1 MAEPSGATAAAD
13 GLVGGTLP
21 LPGQVLQP
29 EVLCPAVGMAV
40 EVMAGDEQLL
50 RVLEAAVVQL
60 HQVVEELRLV
70 GSGTRGVAESVHS
83 LTAMDWR
90 SPAGEAF
97 MQRNQRLRVRAAEL
111 AEVAEESAILARA
124 SIGELQQQIT
134 RLRETLQAAKSAVT
148 AAASLGLC

>member
-1 MAEPSGATAAAD
+1 MTMPISGLPACSAAEAA
-13 GLVGGTLP
+13 LNLMT
-21 LPGQVLQP
+21 
-29 EVLCPAVGMAV
+29 
-40 EVMAGDEQLL
+40 GDEQLL

-97 MQRNQRLRVRAAEL
+97 AERSQRLRVRAADL
-111 AEVAEESAILARA
+111 AEVAEESAALARM
-124 SIGELQQQIT
+124 SIGELQQQIA
-134 RLRETLQAAKSAVT
+134 RLREILQAAKSAVT